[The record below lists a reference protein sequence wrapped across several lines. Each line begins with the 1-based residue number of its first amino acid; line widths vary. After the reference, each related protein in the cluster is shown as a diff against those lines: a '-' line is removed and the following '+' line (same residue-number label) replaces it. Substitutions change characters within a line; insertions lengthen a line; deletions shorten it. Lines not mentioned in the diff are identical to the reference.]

1 MNPMIEC
8 RLEITVR
15 GDLMS
20 FQYESVTNTDSRQ
33 NTRTKRPS
41 VKIVLLTWFLLIAIG
56 VTSAY
61 LYSNY
66 LKTSMLKQLDA
77 TWQQRIGEMQNDYTT
92 QLSTLSN
99 EVKDLQSKVDSFNE
113 LLEFT
118 KDNKTDESD
127 SSNKLYTQLSEV
139 QKQLTKLQSQM
150 DLLK

>member
-1 MNPMIEC
+1 
-8 RLEITVR
+8 
-15 GDLMS
+15 
-20 FQYESVTNTDSRQ
+20 
-33 NTRTKRPS
+33 
-41 VKIVLLTWFLLIAIG
+41 
-56 VTSAY
+56 
-61 LYSNY
+61 
-66 LKTSMLKQLDA
+66 
-77 TWQQRIGEMQNDYTT
+77 MQNDYTT

-139 QKQLTKLQSQM
+139 QKQLNKLQSQM

>member
-1 MNPMIEC
+1 MIEC
-8 RLEITVR
+8 RLEIIVR

-20 FQYESVTNTDSRQ
+20 FQYESVTNTDSRK

-66 LKTSMLKQLDA
+66 LKTSMLQQLDA
-77 TWQQRIGEMQNDYTT
+77 TWQQRIGDMQNDYTT